1 MSNEKEDA
9 IEEAHSIKE
18 RNRGLGCALVT
29 GAGLV
34 IISIGILVGLYLIFG

>member
-1 MSNEKEDA
+1 MSNEDA

-29 GAGLV
+29 GFV
-34 IISIGILVGLYLIFG
+34 IGVVAMVGLYLIFG